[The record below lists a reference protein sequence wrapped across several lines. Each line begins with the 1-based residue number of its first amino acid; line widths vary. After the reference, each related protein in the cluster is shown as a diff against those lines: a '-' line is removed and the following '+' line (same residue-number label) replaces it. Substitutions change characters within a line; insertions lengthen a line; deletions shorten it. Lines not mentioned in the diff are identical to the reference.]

1 MSRWIRY
8 SASDCSG
15 VASAMS
21 GIGQDFFV
29 QYWNDH
35 SSVGLNAVLFMLQ
48 EALKINRN
56 TAAAA

>member
-8 SASDCSG
+8 SAQAIVPVSRARCL
-15 VASAMS
+15 ASAR
-21 GIGQDFFV
+21 IV
-29 QYWNDH
+29 QYWNAH
-35 SSVGLNAVLFMLQ
+35 SSVGLNAVLFMLH

>member
-1 MSRWIRY
+1 
-8 SASDCSG
+8 
-15 VASAMS
+15 MS
-21 GIGQDFFV
+21 GHRPGFFV

-35 SSVGLNAVLFMLQ
+35 SSVGLNAVLFMLH